1 MTVWYLPVLGI
12 PVLHGHEEKERLTVF
27 MLSDMNCIYVYL
39 LSNPH
44 IHPQPKYNIA
54 TYQQDW
60 SPSSDGGYD
69 ISTATSHTGASSI
82 KVTNGGATQTVTLPA
97 GSGASGSTITF
108 GGYSRAVGTG
118 TNLFHDYSI
127 MADVTFTDGT
137 EQFGEAATF
146 QGGTTDG
153 VGWVLETRSFAVPE
167 DKTVQSIDL
176 SVLYRNDPTP
186 NGVVYFDDVF
196 VHVDNESGALSN
208 PGFEGDDLRSTGW
221 KSYMGGYAVDTA
233 TSHSGGQSIKVK
245 SGGASQWIY
254 PSNAVE
260 GSTMK
265 FSGYAKSE
273 GASSIQGGPAVMSVY
288 VDVKYWDGS
297 WLLGQE
303 AEFAGGRTEG
313 WEYAENTIPLAKD
326 AEAIHVRAVYYG
338 DVQGGTAWFD
348 DFNVQIG

>member
-1 MTVWYLPVLGI
+1 MTNGSFE
-12 PVLHGHEEKERLTVF
+12 GSD
-27 MLSDMNCIYVYL
+27 LS
-39 LSNPH
+39 S
-44 IHPQPKYNIA
+44 
-54 TYQQDW
+54 DW

-69 ISTATSHTGASSI
+69 ISTATSRDGTQSI

-167 DKTVQSIDL
+167 GKTVASIDL